1 MDAQREILSS
11 CGVEASGWDM
21 AGGFFVEKTALQWM
35 GNDEEEIHLRSPMDP
50 GGVVFLRLLHPG
62 QDSAPIA
69 YRVARVG
76 PRNTEGKSCIHLLP
90 LRRRETHKEELARWI
105 EQMRVA

>member
-1 MDAQREILSS
+1 MNAEREILSS

-21 AGGFFVEKTALQWM
+21 AGGFFVEKTTLERI
-35 GNDEEEIHLRSPMDP
+35 GNDDEEIHLRSPLEQ
-50 GGVVFLRLLHPG
+50 GAVIFLRLLHPG
-62 QDSAPIA
+62 HDGAPIA
-69 YRVARVG
+69 YRASRVG
-76 PRNTEGKSCIHLLP
+76 PRDPEGKSCIHLLP